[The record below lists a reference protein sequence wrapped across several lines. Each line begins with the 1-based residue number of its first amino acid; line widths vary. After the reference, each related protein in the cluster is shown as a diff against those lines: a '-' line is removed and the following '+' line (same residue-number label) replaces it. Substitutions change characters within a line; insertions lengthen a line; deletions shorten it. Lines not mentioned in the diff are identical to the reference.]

1 MWKND
6 QRQRKWYK
14 QIGIYINLKGG
25 DTVAI
30 NTSLVTHDPMVIDR
44 LLAEIGDLYYRAI
57 MSGHFDVDKYKKDHE
72 ADVAKNE
79 T

>member
-1 MWKND
+1 M
-6 QRQRKWYK
+6 
-14 QIGIYINLKGG
+14 
-25 DTVAI
+25 AI
-30 NTSLVTHDPMVIDR
+30 NTSLVTHDPRVIDR

-57 MSGHFDVDKYKKDHE
+57 MSGHFDVDKYIKDHE

>member
-1 MWKND
+1 M
-6 QRQRKWYK
+6 
-14 QIGIYINLKGG
+14 
-25 DTVAI
+25 AI
-30 NTSLVTHDPMVIDR
+30 NTSLVTHDPRVIDR